1 MSVYD
6 YSATTI
12 DKEEKSLADY
22 NGDVLLIVNTASG
35 CGLTPQYEGLQK
47 LYDTYQEQG
56 FKVLGFPCNQ
66 FKGQEPGTEE
76 DIKSFCQVNYNVSF
90 PLFSKVDVIG
100 ETAHP
105 LFQYLVN
112 ETPAPSRTGEIE
124 WNFAKFLVD
133 QKGNVVK
140 QYPSRLD
147 PAEVESD
154 IQKVLAGEKLN

>member
-22 NGDVLLIVNTASG
+22 KGDVLLIVNTASG

-47 LYDTYQEQG
+47 LYDTYNEQG

-100 ETAHP
+100 DTAHP

-133 QKGNVVK
+133 QNGNVVK

>member
-47 LYDTYQEQG
+47 LYDTYNDQG

-90 PLFSKVDVIG
+90 PLFSKVEVIG
-100 ETAHP
+100 DTAHP

-112 ETPAPSRTGEIE
+112 EVPAPSHTGEIE

-133 QKGNVVK
+133 QNGNVVK